1 MVDLPQDIA
10 LRVKKHEAALLPTG
24 GNAMRVLAKQ
34 TNADY
39 DAGWQDIAGLV
50 AAAGFSTGTPP
61 SVTPSAVTFSYPGAL
76 DNDVESPPFYAPKAT
91 TYHNIRVN
99 LLNAAS
105 INHVIALRRNGS
117 TFAQYT
123 LTAGSKTVKTTGIAF
138 VVTTTQPITI
148 ATRTVADTNL
158 SVQLY
163 EST

>member
-50 AAAGFSTGTPP
+50 AAAGFSTGSPP
-61 SVTPSAVTFSYPGAL
+61 RPQAVTFSYPGAL
-76 DNDVESPPFYAPKAT
+76 DNDVESPPFYAAAAT
-91 TYHNIRVN
+91 TFTKVRLS

-105 INHVIALRRNGS
+105 INHVVALRRNGS

-123 LTAGSKTVKTTGIAF
+123 LTAGAKTVLTTGIGFA
-138 VVTTTQPITI
+138 VTTTQPITI

-158 SVQLY
+158 SL
-163 EST
+163 ELIP